1 MKQSRQDVLVIGSGV
16 VSPWS
21 AGVDA
26 LARGLYD
33 GRIAT
38 TRREFPGAGNLSV
51 GACDFIGGVR
61 GEDRSVTLL
70 RTALEPLLPMLQRM
84 NAHVPC
90 ERRGVCVGVSKPGL
104 MLYLENPDSAADR
117 FPAILPDF
125 VARHAASI
133 IDARGPLQGL
143 SAACA
148 TSLQNVIRAAEWIAY
163 GDADYAIAGAS
174 DAALTDLYLSSLVQL
189 GAMTREEC
197 RPFDARHAG
206 FTAGEGAGVVVLA
219 TADAAER
226 IGAKPLA
233 RISGWAFGAEA
244 FHATACDRT
253 GLSTARVL
261 RKTLADAN
269 VTAEGIDLLG
279 VHATGTPLSDLADAN
294 ALRILYG
301 DHAQPPVLSI
311 KGAIGHLMG
320 ACGSAEIAAT
330 LCCLYDQKIPVVP
343 GFEKA
348 AAGCEFL
355 SIPRETKAG
364 RVDRVLKWNAGFG
377 GQIAACVIER
387 VLTE

>member
-1 MKQSRQDVLVIGSGV
+1 
-16 VSPWS
+16 
-21 AGVDA
+21 
-26 LARGLYD
+26 
-33 GRIAT
+33 
-38 TRREFPGAGNLSV
+38 
-51 GACDFIGGVR
+51 
-61 GEDRSVTLL
+61 
-70 RTALEPLLPMLQRM
+70 
-84 NAHVPC
+84 
-90 ERRGVCVGVSKPGL
+90 
-104 MLYLENPDSAADR
+104 
-117 FPAILPDF
+117 
-125 VARHAASI
+125 
-133 IDARGPLQGL
+133 
-143 SAACA
+143 
-148 TSLQNVIRAAEWIAY
+148 
-163 GDADYAIAGAS
+163 
-174 DAALTDLYLSSLVQL
+174 
-189 GAMTREEC
+189 
-197 RPFDARHAG
+197 
-206 FTAGEGAGVVVLA
+206 
-219 TADAAER
+219 
-226 IGAKPLA
+226 AKPLA